1 MSPTTKGF
9 LAGMPA
15 GLGVFLAFLVAWAL
29 VKEEQGRRDRE
40 RATFRRMRG

>member
-1 MSPTTKGF
+1 MTPFAKGF

-15 GLGVFLAFLVAWAL
+15 GLGALVVFSVAWAL

-40 RATFRRMRG
+40 RATFKRMT